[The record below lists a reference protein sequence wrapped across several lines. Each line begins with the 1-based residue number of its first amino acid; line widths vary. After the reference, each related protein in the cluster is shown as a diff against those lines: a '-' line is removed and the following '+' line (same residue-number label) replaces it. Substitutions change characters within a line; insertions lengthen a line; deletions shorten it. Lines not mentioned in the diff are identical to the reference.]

1 MEKEKMINLSDGLNR
16 VWWDITLERRN
27 HLDIVER
34 LAMYIIRVSRTGEY
48 NLKLISWTIECLA
61 ANQIERAKNHLN
73 ELICAVSPVYM
84 ED

>member
-1 MEKEKMINLSDGLNR
+1 MKTNKELIDGLNR
-16 VWWDITLERRN
+16 LWWDIALERRTRSWV
-27 HLDIVER
+27 IER

-48 NLKLISWTIECLA
+48 NLKLISWVIECLA
-61 ANQIERAKNHLN
+61 ANQVERAKNHLN